1 VTSRQVAVA
10 KGGTS
15 IEREVSLRGAH
26 RVTTAL
32 RQAGYDVTEVEIDH
46 TVLDRVRE
54 VAPEFVFI
62 VAHGRNGEDG
72 SLQALLELLDVPY
85 TGSNSLASALCIDK
99 IMTKRLLQRAGL
111 PTPPFHAFSRRTF
124 QDLGAATVFDDV
136 MASLGAPVVVKPAR
150 MGSSFGIKFVSH
162 PDQLRTAVLGS
173 VAYDDEILVEQHVAG
188 RELAVTVIG
197 GEESEPPRGLPI
209 VEIFSTGE
217 FYDYEAHYDFDVV
230 KLAAP
235 ADLDEDV
242 RAVVEAVSLDAYR
255 TLGCRD
261 FARVDLMLDADS
273 RPQILE
279 INTIPGLTETGPTPY
294 AADAAGMT
302 FPELVA
308 AIARRAAGD
317 RESVG

>member
-1 VTSRQVAVA
+1 VAVA
-10 KGGTS
+10 RGGTS
-15 IEREVSLRGAH
+15 IEREVSLRGAR
-26 RVTTAL
+26 RVTAAL
-32 RQAGYDVTEVEIDH
+32 RQAGYEVTEVEIDH
-46 TVLDRVRE
+46 TVLDRLRE
-54 VAPEFVFI
+54 AAPAFVFI

-72 SLQALLELLDVPY
+72 SLQALLELLDIPY
-85 TGSNSLASALCIDK
+85 TGSDSLASALCMDK
-99 IMTKRLLQRAGL
+99 ILTKRLLQRAGL

-136 MASLGAPVVVKPAR
+136 MGALGAPVVVKPAR

-162 PDQLRTAVLGS
+162 PDALRTAVLGS
-173 VAYDDEILVEQHVAG
+173 VAYDDEILVEEHVDG

-197 GEESEPPRGLPI
+197 GDGSAPARALPI
-209 VEIFSTGE
+209 VEIFSTRE

-235 ADLDEDV
+235 ADLDDEV
-242 RAVVEAVSLDAYR
+242 RVAVEAVSLDAYR

-261 FARVDLMLDADS
+261 FARVDLMLDGQS

-294 AADAAGMT
+294 AADAAGMS
-302 FPELVA
+302 FADLVT
-308 AIARRAAGD
+308 AIARRAAGAGG
-317 RESVG
+317 SV